1 MERAE
6 QDTGGRFDGGIFSGQ
21 REILEEN
28 IPYRNSVGS
37 GSIPQVQRTGV
48 GNISQGQ
55 RNGIGSI
62 PPGQPDSGGN
72 VSRRPQNGSGFGDG
86 AVQRQGNRPGQMGGT
101 GGTQY
106 RGLPPQCPENRY
118 PCGCQT
124 CPKGGQSNQ
133 QLFFLV
139 AIITMGMLF
148 LAFLA
153 TLFFLVCLISGRQAE
168 SEKKE
173 VSSSYEARD
182 SDAPFRQEEPES
194 MAPDWQEKA
203 EEAESGSHGEYYGEI
218 RDAVRTDLSYS
229 IKWENYE
236 YEGNSDTVMIAIDY
250 PVIEGEIPNIELLN
264 DVIAEEI
271 DYFEEY
277 YAEYSKYMLPEEIF
291 AVYSEGYVTYMDE
304 EVMSVVFSENIY
316 TDYWV
321 DCGLYC
327 VNIDMEN
334 GVILENSSILDVDD
348 EFAIDFRTRCRVQNG
363 DVGAL
368 EYLTDQ
374 EVAYYLTD
382 GATGIIFFTPMGMEI
397 GLNYGE
403 DYLTVTYKD
412 YKEYLLKY

>member
-1 MERAE
+1 MY
-6 QDTGGRFDGGIFSGQ
+6 GRNLPAQ
-21 REILEEN
+21 H
-28 IPYRNSVGS
+28 P
-37 GSIPQVQRTGV
+37 
-48 GNISQGQ
+48 GN
-55 RNGIGSI
+55 
-62 PPGQPDSGGN
+62 
-72 VSRRPQNGSGFGDG
+72 
-86 AVQRQGNRPGQMGGT
+86 
-101 GGTQY
+101 
-106 RGLPPQCPENRY
+106 CY
-118 PCGCQT
+118 PCGCRE
-124 CPKGGQSNQ
+124 CPGRRQSNQ
-133 QLFFLV
+133 FLLLMAV
-139 AIITMGMLF
+139 IVTMGVLL

-153 TLFFLVCLISGRQAE
+153 TLFFLLCFTSGRQTDAG
-168 SEKKE
+168 SGGIAA
-173 VSSSYEARD
+173 SNEAWEPD
-182 SDAPFRQEEPES
+182 VPFKQEEPES
-194 MAPDWQEKA
+194 MIPDWQEKA
-203 EEAESGSHGEYYGEI
+203 ERPESGSHGEYYGEI
-218 RDAVRTDLSYS
+218 RDAVRTDLPYS

-250 PVIEGEIPNIELLN
+250 PIIEGDIPNVGLLN
-264 DVIAEEI
+264 DAIANEI

-334 GVILENSSILDVDD
+334 GVILENGSILDVDD
-348 EFAIDFRTRCRVQNG
+348 EFAIDFRTRSRMQNG
-363 DVGAL
+363 DIGAL

-382 GATGIIFFTPMGMEI
+382 GSTGIMFFTPMGMEI

-412 YKEYLLKY
+412 YKDYLLKY

>member
-21 REILEEN
+21 RESLGEN
-28 IPYRNSVGS
+28 IPYQNGE
-37 GSIPQVQRTGV
+37 
-48 GNISQGQ
+48 GNKSEPQGQ
-55 RNGIGSI
+55 PGGYGSSPQGQMNGYGSS
-62 PPGQPDSGGN
+62 PQG
-72 VSRRPQNGSGFGDG
+72 RPNGY
-86 AVQRQGNRPGQMGGT
+86 GNRPGGYMPGQRLVNRCGRAGWNAGMHDCDFPLQHQGNRCFYG
-101 GGTQY
+101 
-106 RGLPPQCPENRY
+106 CPE
-118 PCGCQT
+118 
-124 CPKGGQSNQ
+124 CPKHRQSG
-133 QLFFLV
+133 QLFLLIV
-139 AIITMGMLF
+139 TIPAMGMLF

-153 TLFFLVCLISGRQAE
+153 TLFFLLCLVSSRQAGA
-168 SEKKE
+168 EKSGI
-173 VSSSYEARD
+173 SSSYEAG
-182 SDAPFRQEEPES
+182 EPETPFQQEKPENKV
-194 MAPDWQEKA
+194 PDWQEKA
-203 EEAESGSHGEYYGEI
+203 EGQESGDHSEYYGEI
-218 RDAVRTDLSYS
+218 RDAVRTDLPYS
-229 IKWENYE
+229 IRWENYE

-250 PVIEGEIPNIELLN
+250 PVIEGDIPNIELLN
-264 DVIAEEI
+264 DVIADEI

-334 GVILENSSILDVDD
+334 GVILENGSILDVDD
-348 EFAIDFRTRCRVQNG
+348 EFAIDFRTRCRMQNG

-382 GATGIIFFTPMGMEI
+382 GTTGIMFFTPLGMEI
-397 GLNYGE
+397 GLNCGE